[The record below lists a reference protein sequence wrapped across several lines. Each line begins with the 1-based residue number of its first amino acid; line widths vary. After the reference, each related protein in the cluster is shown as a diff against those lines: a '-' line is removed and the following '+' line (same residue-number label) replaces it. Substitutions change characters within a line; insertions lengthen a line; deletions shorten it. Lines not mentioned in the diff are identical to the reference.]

1 MGWLIVIV
9 QTMTVVV
16 EGRVLS
22 CSDGG
27 SMLAETSVDGLW
39 DAGFEG
45 NENLT
50 YGQIHNLVVDPGIQ
64 VCTDFKLQNKIRKEK
79 VTSKQEVGTFCQQY
93 GIETIRAPSAI
104 QKRKIRKQSKP
115 INAYRKPYQNS
126 R

>member
-50 YGQIHNLVVDPGIQ
+50 YGQIHNLVVDTGHRFVLISNYKIKFEKKRWQ
-64 VCTDFKLQNKIRKEK
+64 VCKKWEPFVNNM
-79 VTSKQEVGTFCQQY
+79 G
-93 GIETIRAPSAI
+93 
-104 QKRKIRKQSKP
+104 
-115 INAYRKPYQNS
+115 
-126 R
+126 